1 MLPLHLPKKVLD
13 RHPPHHAYMHM
24 IQTEKPGQ
32 PLPAFVKT
40 KKVGPFLIQLAGVAE
55 SLMSFQGFHKL
66 LGSLCRTL
74 GQDAASLNLEPHH
87 SLVKELI
94 ADFRRQYFPQSAGE
108 SAAIDA
114 RQTHSSFAEN
124 FLLVL
129 EDSCRLVTS
138 NPSGRGWLL
147 D

>member
-1 MLPLHLPKKVLD
+1 
-13 RHPPHHAYMHM
+13 
-24 IQTEKPGQ
+24 
-32 PLPAFVKT
+32 
-40 KKVGPFLIQLAGVAE
+40 
-55 SLMSFQGFHKL
+55 MSFQGLHKL

-74 GQDAASLNLEPHH
+74 GQGAASLNLEPHH